1 MTAFRF
7 DPEVRESVWVPTCH
21 NNCGDDAPV
30 DIVRWANG
38 DPVAIAPAKC
48 RGCGHRFTPREQ
60 DEMEAAALA
69 EVARA

>member
-7 DPEVRESVWVPTCH
+7 DPEVRDTVWVPTCH
-21 NNCGDDAPV
+21 NNCGDDAEV
-30 DIVRWANG
+30 VVGHGMA
-38 DPVAIAPAKC
+38 VAPAKC